1 MIQSAARMM
10 LAAKR
15 WKMLRNEI
23 LSAFARFQSQGEY
36 TLTAKGA
43 CFELVLYTK
52 STGYSYS
59 YSVLLMLLQMLQSV
73 KQLFKV
79 VQQKK

>member
-1 MIQSAARMM
+1 MM

-36 TLTAKGA
+36 TLTAKGKFFEMV
-43 CFELVLYTK
+43 CFLRHIPW
-52 STGYSYS
+52 
-59 YSVLLMLLQMLQSV
+59 
-73 KQLFKV
+73 LFLTII
-79 VQQKK
+79 